1 MSSKTTTEK
10 PRSSTVVCFDLPIFT
25 KHSLENNEQKR
36 QYSKFDASYLPID
49 QAKRSMTLLPVQM
62 FEKWLQSVQMINM
75 VLTEMYTLQQKEA
88 YYFEDK
94 IWLFRP

>member
-1 MSSKTTTEK
+1 MQEVTKKVAPGKINHKNAIKSCQIVLLSSKTTTEK

-62 FEKWLQSVQMINM
+62 F
-75 VLTEMYTLQQKEA
+75 
-88 YYFEDK
+88 
-94 IWLFRP
+94 